1 MNSSQLKSDR
11 YLWATGSVA
20 ATIPVGEFVQD
31 RYQVVAPQVW
41 LDTQPTQP
49 PQIPEQFPENL
60 YPYLRLYPQWFHLP
74 EVYGYAA
81 VGNSPSPTEI
91 LLLENVPMDATGK
104 LFPSI
109 LDALPQASA
118 VRQIYW
124 LWQMLELWTP
134 LAEFGVA
141 SSLLVADNLRVEGW
155 RLRLLELYAD
165 PVSDPEMEV
174 AHTNNGNGISDHKQ
188 VGGSRREEK
197 KFLPLTLSLEP
208 FAAHALAEPT
218 GDQMVAGFGP
228 SLRDLGLV
236 IASWCRLIQASAV
249 TPLLEICELM
259 QAEDATESAIA
270 ERLNQLLLEQAAE
283 LPLRLRVAGATDTGP
298 QHDHNEDTC
307 YPTARDLLAA
317 DFTQTT
323 DPLIPHLSI
332 VCDGIGGHEGGEVAS
347 QLAVQSLKLQVR
359 ALLAEVAEQTEIVPP
374 ELVKEQLAASIR
386 VVNNLICARNDDQ
399 GRESRRRMG
408 TTLVMAL
415 QLPQKVATANS
426 GVGNAHELY
435 IAHVGDSRAY
445 WITPHSCQLLTVDD
459 DVAAREVRMG
469 RSLYREALQRPD
481 AGALTQALGTR
492 DAEFLRPNVQ
502 RFIVEEDGLLLLC
515 SDGLSDNNWVE
526 RSWADY
532 VEPVLQAKIPLE
544 AAVQSWIDLA
554 NQKNGHDNT
563 SVVITYCRVSPEYP
577 VLLNFGE
584 IGNLTLMPKASLQA
598 EAEDVKYA
606 EAVPVEIVP
615 AKPNRLRRGK
625 GLVVAL
631 GVFLLLLGGSAAGL
645 YAWWKYN
652 PQGFQQIRD
661 RLFNPAP
668 LPVPVPE
675 TPSPASSVPP
685 SPQNSPSP
693 STQVPLPPE
702 NSASPVPSVPPPEN
716 SASPVPSAPPPSP

>member
-20 ATIPVGEFVQD
+20 AMLPVGEFVQD
-31 RYQVVAPQVW
+31 RYQVVAPQIW
-41 LDTQPTQP
+41 LDTQPILP
-49 PQIPEQFPENL
+49 PQIPEQLPDNL
-60 YPYLRLYPQWFHLP
+60 YPYLRLYQERFHLP
-74 EVYGYAA
+74 EVYGYALL
-81 VGNSPSPTEI
+81 GNSPSPTEI
-91 LLLENVPMDATGK
+91 LLLENVPLDATGK
-104 LFPSI
+104 LLPSI
-109 LDALPQASA
+109 LDVLPQASA

-124 LWQMLELWTP
+124 LWQILELWTP

-165 PVSDPEMEV
+165 PVTDPDIGV
-174 AHTNNGNGISDHKQ
+174 AHTNNGNGVSDRRQ
-188 VGGSRREEK
+188 AGRSRREK

-218 GDQMVAGFGP
+218 GEQMVVGFGP
-228 SLRDLGLV
+228 SLRDLGVVL
-236 IASWCRLIQASAV
+236 ASWCRLIQTSVV
-249 TPLLEICELM
+249 TPLLEICEQM
-259 QAEDATESAIA
+259 QAEDVTESAIA

-386 VVNNLICARNDDQ
+386 VVNNLICARNDEQ

-415 QLPQKVATANS
+415 QLPQKVTTANS
-426 GVGNAHELY
+426 DLGNAHELY

-526 RSWADY
+526 QSWADY

-554 NQKNGHDNT
+554 NQKNGYDNT

-584 IGNLTLMPKASLQA
+584 IGNLSLIPKASLQTELA
-598 EAEDVKYA
+598 ETVKYI

-631 GVFLLLLGGSAAGL
+631 GLLLLMGGSAAGL

-652 PQGFQQIRD
+652 PQGLQQIRD
-661 RLFNPAP
+661 RLFNPTP
-668 LPVPVPE
+668 LPVSVPE
-675 TPSPASSVPP
+675 NSPSPAFSVPP

-693 STQVPLPPE
+693 STAVPPPPV
-702 NSASPVPSVPPPEN
+702 NSASPVPSVPPP
-716 SASPVPSAPPPSP
+716 SR